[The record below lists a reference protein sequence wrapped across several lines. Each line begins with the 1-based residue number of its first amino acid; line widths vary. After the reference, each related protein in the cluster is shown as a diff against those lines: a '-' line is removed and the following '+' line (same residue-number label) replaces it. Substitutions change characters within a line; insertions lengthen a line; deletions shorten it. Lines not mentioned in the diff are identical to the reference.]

1 MHWEP
6 TIRPY
11 DTDWYGQESA
21 YNYYCLY
28 EYLGHYFEMTRL
40 EHPDRDGAQKRRSL
54 MSPRIT
60 NSLLRNF
67 DCLVLKVPTL
77 DYEPEEI
84 EAIKRFVERGGGLLL
99 IGEHT
104 DVFGTGRHLNS
115 VAREFGFQFRHD
127 CLFGIASVFDQAYEP
142 PATPHPIVQYMP
154 RLNFAT
160 SGSIDPGS
168 SSGRAAIRSTGLWS
182 LPADYHADNYYPQV
196 EWRPDMRY
204 GAFVQLW
211 STRHGEGRVAAFADS
226 TILSN
231 FSAFQPGKAE
241 LMLGMVEWL
250 NHSDSIANPRLIL
263 FTLAGALGIAAI
275 WLVRGWSGSWVA
287 LLAVVVG
294 TFAASSSAVPRCTL
308 HKCRCQ
314 RPTKA
319 ELRGCISIR
328 K

>member
-1 MHWEP
+1 M
-6 TIRPY
+6 
-11 DTDWYGQESA
+11 
-21 YNYYCLY
+21 
-28 EYLGHYFEMTRL
+28 
-40 EHPDRDGAQKRRSL
+40 
-54 MSPRIT
+54 
-60 NSLLRNF
+60 
-67 DCLVLKVPTL
+67 LKVPTL

-127 CLFGIASVFDQAYEP
+127 CLFGIASVFDQAYQP
-142 PATPHPIVQYMP
+142 PVTPHPIVQHMP

-160 SGSIDPGS
+160 SGSIDPGN

-196 EWRPDMRY
+196 AWRPDMRY

-226 TILSN
+226 TIFSN

-241 LMLGMVEWL
+241 LMLGMIDWL
-250 NHSDSIANPRLIL
+250 NHGDSTGDPRLIL
-263 FTLAGALGIAAI
+263 FALAGALGVAAI
-275 WLVRGWSGSWVA
+275 WLVRGWSGSWIA
-287 LLAVVVG
+287 MLAVVVG
-294 TFAASSSAVPRCTL
+294 TFAASSFFVRAIHSTQMPAPKR
-308 HKCRCQ
+308 
-314 RPTKA
+314 TKSKSSV
-319 ELRGCISIR
+319 CISTR
-328 K
+328 R